1 MIRVFLDEDIVVTV
15 NNVKA
20 RSTIRS
26 CIYKHWGRS
35 KAKHLYSK
43 RDKVLPWAFD
53 HIYWEG
59 MGEVMNEFP
68 KTFQDRL
75 QGIFRV

>member
-20 RSTIRS
+20 SSTIKS

-35 KAKHLYSK
+35 KAKHLYSN

-53 HIYWEG
+53 DIYWEG
-59 MGEVMNEFP
+59 RIDLFMV
-68 KTFQDRL
+68 
-75 QGIFRV
+75 RVGQNDPIGQR